1 MSKKKP
7 EITETNKEE
16 ITSETV
22 LQAEST
28 ELEKLEKELA
38 ETKDSLLRLAAEY
51 DNFRKRTAKEKLQAH
66 GDAKASVLVELLPVL
81 DNFDRALDKGVSD
94 SEAFQK
100 GIEMTYN
107 QLVSTLGSLGVESF
121 GEKGDTFDPL
131 LHNAV
136 MHTQSDE
143 LPENTLAEIFLKGY
157 KIGDKVLRCADV
169 QVAN

>member
-107 QLVSTLGSLGVESF
+107 QLV
-121 GEKGDTFDPL
+121 
-131 LHNAV
+131 
-136 MHTQSDE
+136 
-143 LPENTLAEIFLKGY
+143 
-157 KIGDKVLRCADV
+157 
-169 QVAN
+169 